1 MSLVYMDD
9 YSLSSLNQSKNEW
22 ITRFMDTLSEPMIEG
37 LQLIFDETFDLCKSK
52 NEDEKYLMVF
62 QEMLAKI
69 PKWSKN
75 MVTKEKDRIMKKS
88 GCEYLEDL
96 LTCVHLIQLKCL
108 SCIRVSQT
116 SKKIHMKIPS
126 LDEFIHNAYISIA
139 RKRYTNVYLYELE
152 ISSLSKQKN
161 KREIE
166 LIVKECILNTVRENI
181 PINDLLRS
189 YLDMSEEYDI
199 EVKEVEEE
207 KKVDDNKKE
216 EEKKDLVEN
225 KKVEEKKEIKMIE
238 SNDDQLIKMDEKKD
252 NDDSFLIKI
261 DEDEKTEE
269 VGNKVLTFKT
279 DITTIDEKGKL
290 NVIDLQD
297 ETKKDISDDVI
308 KIGDIND
315 DISLDIQ
322 EL

>member
-139 RKRYTNVYLYELE
+139 RKIYTNVYLYELE

>member
-1 MSLVYMDD
+1 
-9 YSLSSLNQSKNEW
+9 
-22 ITRFMDTLSEPMIEG
+22 
-37 LQLIFDETFDLCKSK
+37 
-52 NEDEKYLMVF
+52 
-62 QEMLAKI
+62 
-69 PKWSKN
+69 
-75 MVTKEKDRIMKKS
+75 
-88 GCEYLEDL
+88 
-96 LTCVHLIQLKCL
+96 
-108 SCIRVSQT
+108 RVSQT

-126 LDEFIHNAYISIA
+126 LEDFIHNAYISIA
-139 RKRYTNVYLYELE
+139 RKIYTNVYLYELE

-181 PINDLLRS
+181 PVNDLLRS

-199 EVKEVEEE
+199 EVKEIEEE
-207 KKVDDNKKE
+207 KKMDDSKKEENKKE
-216 EEKKDLVEN
+216 ENKKEEN
-225 KKVEEKKEIKMIE
+225 KKEENKKEENKKEIKMIE
-238 SNDDQLIKMDEKKD
+238 SNDDQLIKMDEKIDK
-252 NDDSFLIKI
+252 DDSFLIKI
-261 DEDEKTEE
+261 DDDEKTEE

-297 ETKKDISDDVI
+297 ESHKDISEEVI

-322 EL
+322 EI